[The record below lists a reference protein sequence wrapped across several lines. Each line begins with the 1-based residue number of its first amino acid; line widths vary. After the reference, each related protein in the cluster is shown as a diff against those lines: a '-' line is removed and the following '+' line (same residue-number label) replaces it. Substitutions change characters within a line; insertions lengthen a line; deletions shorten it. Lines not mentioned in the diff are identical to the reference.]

1 MWLSFLFIFSMLL
14 VLSSIVFLHNSYLL
28 VIQLLWLPF
37 GLFLIV
43 FYHFFQVRI
52 PCLYAL
58 SLHEHLQERTLDAI
72 ITRKDLPMPGEFSDH
87 SLLISQCQLPR
98 PPVCFADVST
108 RAGKASTKTAS
119 AESFWP
125 AVCARHWHTSR
136 RTARTILHHAT
147 RPPRKNMLRAE
158 LHVTDVSRLNPVWCR
173 LCQDQTPNK
182 GFWTVVLEDEAG
194 FWSIGLDWASQE
206 ETTVRRQTK

>member
-1 MWLSFLFIFSMLL
+1 MIALWTLSNSILSF
-14 VLSSIVFLHNSYLL
+14 
-28 VIQLLWLPF
+28 
-37 GLFLIV
+37 
-43 FYHFFQVRI
+43 FFQVRI

-125 AVCARHWHTSR
+125 AVCACHWRHMLAYQSTNCKNDTTPRYTPSPHERTRSVPNCTSPMS
-136 RTARTILHHAT
+136 A
-147 RPPRKNMLRAE
+147 
-158 LHVTDVSRLNPVWCR
+158 D
-173 LCQDQTPNK
+173 
-182 GFWTVVLEDEAG
+182 
-194 FWSIGLDWASQE
+194 
-206 ETTVRRQTK
+206 